1 MQGNDFRFDR
11 TGVLQEPTYETFG
24 CKVFKESPDTPDRLT
39 PDVVVRRE
47 FDEGD
52 LTAPDGSRIRF
63 WSLIDPNN
71 PNPAFRRA
79 VYPSPPIRV
88 RQGQIVHTQLKSR
101 KGPHTIHHHG
111 IDTTTFNDGV
121 GHVSFETGEYTYQW
135 RASQVGFNIYHCHRN
150 TVLHFQMGM
159 FGVIIIDPPDGP
171 GNLLPEREGRPDR
184 IPYQVEKVWV
194 ASNIDPRWHNEIRG
208 RGHEAGLCGEDV
220 GLNRFEPKYFLL
232 SGAFSDHT
240 QEDPRAVIRARVGEA
255 IAIRLLNASYSI
267 LRTTIGIDAAVFGVD
282 GHSLRGE
289 PWEHPFVIPAGT
301 PFELTTAQRYALI
314 LRPTQAGVI
323 PVRMEFRHWVTRKIQ
338 DNGRGVIRTRIIVR
352 E

>member
-52 LTAPDGSRIRF
+52 LTAPDGSGIRF

-121 GHVSFETGEYTYQW
+121 GHVSFEAGDYTYQW
-135 RASQVGFNIYHCHRN
+135 QPRKAGFNFYHCHRN
-150 TVLHFQMGM
+150 TVLHFEMGM
-159 FGVIIIDPPDGP
+159 LGLLIVDPPDGP
-171 GNLLPEREGRPDR
+171 GQLFTNGPLYNREKD
-184 IPYQVEKVWV
+184 WV
-194 ASNIDPRWHNEIRG
+194 ADDMDPRWHDEIRG
-208 RGHEAGLCGEDV
+208 LGHDAGLCGEDV
-220 GLNRFEPKYFLL
+220 GLNRFEPKHFLL
-232 SGAFSDHT
+232 NGVFSNRTMD
-240 QEDPRAVIRARVGEA
+240 DPRTVVRAKLGDTILLRV
-255 IAIRLLNASYSI
+255 LNASYSI
-267 LRTTIGIDAAVFGVD
+267 LNITAGIDALAVGVD
-282 GHSLRGE
+282 GHSLFDN
-289 PWEHPFVIPAGT
+289 PWEHPIPIPAGET
-301 PFELTTAQRYALI
+301 NTLTTSVRSSVI
-314 LRPTQAGVI
+314 VKPTQRGTF
-323 PVRMEFRHWVTRKIQ
+323 PVTMEFRHWITGEIEGQ
-338 DNGRGVIRTRIIVR
+338 GRGVIKTRIEVT
-352 E
+352 

>member
-47 FDEGD
+47 FDEDD
-52 LTAPDGSRIRF
+52 LTAPDGRKIRF
-63 WSLIDPNN
+63 WSLIDPNS

-79 VYPSPPIRV
+79 VYPSPPMRV

-135 RASQVGFNIYHCHRN
+135 RASQAGFNIYHCHRN

-171 GNLLPEREGRPDR
+171 GNYLPARQGRPDR
-184 IPYQVEKVWV
+184 IPYQVEKLWV
-194 ASNIDPRWHNEIRG
+194 ASNIDPRWHNVIRG

-232 SGAFSDHT
+232 SGVFSNRT
-240 QEDPRAVIRARVGEA
+240 MEDSRAVVRAKLGDTILLR
-255 IAIRLLNASYSI
+255 ILNASYSI
-267 LRTTIGIDAAVFGVD
+267 LTIRAGINALVVGVD
-282 GHSLRGE
+282 GHSLFDN
-289 PWEHPFVIPAGT
+289 PWERPIPVPAGET
-301 PFELTTAQRYALI
+301 NTLTTSVRSSVI
-314 LRPTQAGVI
+314 IKPTQRGTF
-323 PVRMEFRHWVTRKIQ
+323 PVTMEFRHWITGEIEDQ
-338 DNGRGVIRTRIIVR
+338 GRGVINTKIVVT
-352 E
+352 